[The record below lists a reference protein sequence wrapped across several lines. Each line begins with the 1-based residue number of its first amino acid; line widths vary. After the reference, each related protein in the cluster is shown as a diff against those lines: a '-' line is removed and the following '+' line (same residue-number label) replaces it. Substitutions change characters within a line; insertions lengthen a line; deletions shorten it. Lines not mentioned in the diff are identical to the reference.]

1 MENGETGLWGQL
13 ILSFKIG
20 LINEWEQNKNNV
32 RKSLKIFSFEEEKSI
47 RHSPSGDKRTQC
59 SSKQWFECL
68 LI

>member
-13 ILSFKIG
+13 ILSFKIE

-47 RHSPSGDKRTQC
+47 RHSPSGDKRIQC